1 MKRRKPD
8 PLKCLP
14 NTKQRGEWVEIKF
27 MAEAAGRGLTV
38 LKPHGDSARFDCVVT
53 SGGPLY
59 RVQVKSAF
67 SMSDYAYRG
76 TTIGSK
82 QRSRFSSKEIDFL
95 AAYVFP
101 CDAWYIIPARA
112 VHGKMDFAVFPH
124 RRNSR
129 GRYEKYREAWHLLPQ
144 SRTGKDKPTASERAG
159 RKGNRKVLRLAPRPR
174 QEQARRRSV
183 RRARSG

>member
-1 MKRRKPD
+1 MKRRRLD

-14 NTKQRGEWVEIKF
+14 NSKQRGEWVEIKF

-53 SGGPLY
+53 SGGRLY

-95 AAYVFP
+95 VAYVFP

-112 VHGKMDFAVFPH
+112 VDGKMDFAVFPQ

-129 GRYEKYREAWHLLPQ
+129 GRYERYREAWHLLLRP
-144 SRTGKDKPTASERAG
+144 SSGKSTPAERMG
-159 RKGNRKVLRLAPRPR
+159 RNSKRKILRFAPRPR
-174 QEQARRRSV
+174 QKQARRRNT
-183 RRARSG
+183 RGARSG